1 MNFKKITLYKEPAL
15 PEIDIKRLTDFL
27 EENFPFKIEIKE
39 NIFKEL
45 NIENINKLSK
55 SRVTD
60 IKNSF
65 SVHEP
70 SDIEFEFEKKLCQDS
85 SLMNSTT
92 KVEDAQEISQV
103 FMYDGFELQK
113 IFRYLIDNNETL
125 HIILT
130 NRLTCTFDEKDERYH
145 ARAVICANPAIIST
159 TGIIEAPAKSKEFY
173 IQAMANKSQG
183 LDINKVK
190 AIHKGEFLEYH
201 DDRLSK
207 IIEGYIL
214 QVIFYNI
221 TGESFCEYLDCRL
234 NNAHWQRDLLY
245 SQIEVSKLCKKH
257 QKDLII
263 CRNDLNCNS
272 SDFKQT

>member
-1 MNFKKITLYKEPAL
+1 LNFKKIILYREPAIS
-15 PEIDIKRLTDFL
+15 EIDIKQLTNFL
-27 EENFPFKIEIKE
+27 EDNFPFKIEIKG

-45 NIENINKLSK
+45 SIENINKLSK

-60 IKNSF
+60 IKNPF

-70 SDIEFEFEKKLCQDS
+70 SDNEFEFERKLCQDS

-113 IFRYLIDNNETL
+113 ILRYLNEDNETL

-159 TGIIEAPAKSKEFY
+159 TGIIEAPAKPKEYYFEV
-173 IQAMANKSQG
+173 MALKAQR
-183 LDINKVK
+183 LDKKLAKEKYKGKFLDYNDKRLTKVV
-190 AIHKGEFLEYH
+190 
-201 DDRLSK
+201 
-207 IIEGYIL
+207 EGYIL

-221 TGESFCEYLDCRL
+221 TGESFCEDIECRL
-234 NNAHWQRDLLY
+234 NNAHWQKDLLF
-245 SQIEVSKLCKKH
+245 SQLEISKLCQKH
-257 QKDLII
+257 NEILA
-263 CRNDLNCNS
+263 NLN
-272 SDFKQT
+272 